1 MIANHGQRVR
11 YYHDEIG
18 VNSRLDS
25 IQAAILRVK
34 LRELDQY
41 AFRRNQL
48 ADAYDA
54 AFGNS
59 GKLIT
64 PVRFANSTHV
74 FHQYTLLTN
83 GVSRDEM
90 KEFLESKGVPAMIYY
105 PVPLHMQKAYLDPR
119 YKQGDF
125 PVTEDLCA
133 RVVSL
138 PMHTE
143 MQDEQLQHIIAT
155 VNQFLQS

>member
-1 MIANHGQRVR
+1 
-11 YYHDEIG
+11 
-18 VNSRLDS
+18 
-25 IQAAILRVK
+25 
-34 LRELDQY
+34 
-41 AFRRNQL
+41 
-48 ADAYDA
+48 
-54 AFGNS
+54 
-59 GKLIT
+59 
-64 PVRFANSTHV
+64 
-74 FHQYTLLTN
+74 
-83 GVSRDEM
+83 M

-133 RVVSL
+133 RVISL

-143 MQDEQLQHIIAT
+143 MQDEQLNHIIST